1 MSGKDTHVRG
11 LRVLGPIGYV
21 LCLKGLMLELAHRIL
36 RDSVDGDDPFS
47 FQTPAYKMFE
57 TIR

>member
-21 LCLKGLMLELAHRIL
+21 LSQRDKRAYSQDF
-36 RDSVDGDDPFS
+36 RDSIGGDDPFS
-47 FQTPAYKMFE
+47 FQTPAFKMFE